1 MEQYFYVIYLISFAI
16 IFGIA
21 YYLLKN
27 YNQERELYQLFSKD
41 DSMRAVMA
49 NDPKRFHISIVY
61 LMTYMTRSDGDKVQR
76 DKLEMIVRYIREVI
90 PQAYHKEAIE
100 ALKYLT
106 DREKGSGKHR
116 KTESL
121 VDVDD
126 FMLGRNC
133 LNNGDNSFHY
143 IHDLHGK
150 RLAEELA
157 KYMTEDD
164 RLYVMYLLY
173 LLAAADKLITTNGN
187 KSEKYMLE
195 RICVKGMKI
204 DKNELDSLI
213 HHFATGTDQIWYD
226 QHFMNKEIFYPASNV
241 LADIFRMDMS
251 SLSLLDKQVT
261 KVSMLGS
268 TQVALFF
275 AGGLMGVLLWIFL
288 RFESDLMCDLYP
300 SWLFIFG
307 IIFVILLFII
317 TLYSITELESSLVPI
332 LRTKIENS
340 LQNRGLIMTS
350 ILSLIVV
357 FSLLWEVS
365 NTLFL
370 YGNEMFSNGKSIVV
384 TVPVTD
390 TYITT
395 TRSKNH
401 TTTHYHVRFTP
412 VSFRGKKIE
421 TEGKKNVSFLNS
433 FCLHTLPWLSG
444 MKLKGVENSKT
455 MTSLEVGRSTYYSAD
470 GKDIQLYYKVGYFG
484 LLYYDS
490 YSLVDRKEDVAT
502 ESFSTAVPVDDLETV
517 ENLE

>member
-27 YNQERELYQLFSKD
+27 YNQESELYKLFSKD
-41 DSMRAVMA
+41 DSLRAVMA

-76 DKLEMIVRYIREVI
+76 GKLEMIVRYIREVI
-90 PQAYHKEAIE
+90 PQTYHKEAIE

-116 KTESL
+116 RTESL
-121 VDVDD
+121 VDVDE
-126 FMLGRNC
+126 FMRGRNC
-133 LNNGDNSFHY
+133 LKKGDNSFHY

-157 KYMTEDD
+157 KYMTADD

-187 KSEKYMLE
+187 KSEKYMLD

-251 SLSLLDKQVT
+251 SLSLLDKQVS

-288 RFESDLMCDLYP
+288 HFESDLMCDLYP
-300 SWLFIFG
+300 SWLFIF
-307 IIFVILLFII
+307 I
-317 TLYSITELESSLVPI
+317 
-332 LRTKIENS
+332 N
-340 LQNRGLIMTS
+340 
-350 ILSLIVV
+350 LS
-357 FSLLWEVS
+357 
-365 NTLFL
+365 
-370 YGNEMFSNGKSIVV
+370 
-384 TVPVTD
+384 
-390 TYITT
+390 
-395 TRSKNH
+395 
-401 TTTHYHVRFTP
+401 
-412 VSFRGKKIE
+412 
-421 TEGKKNVSFLNS
+421 
-433 FCLHTLPWLSG
+433 
-444 MKLKGVENSKT
+444 
-455 MTSLEVGRSTYYSAD
+455 
-470 GKDIQLYYKVGYFG
+470 
-484 LLYYDS
+484 
-490 YSLVDRKEDVAT
+490 
-502 ESFSTAVPVDDLETV
+502 
-517 ENLE
+517 